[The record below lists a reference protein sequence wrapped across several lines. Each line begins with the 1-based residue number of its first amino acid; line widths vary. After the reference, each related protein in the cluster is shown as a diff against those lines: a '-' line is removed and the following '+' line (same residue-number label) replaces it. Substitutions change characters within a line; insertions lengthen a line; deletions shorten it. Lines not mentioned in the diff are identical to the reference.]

1 MPEKNKMEEKL
12 DCLADLLLALVD
24 WQESVDKRLQHLG
37 EKMEELGKVTVQLGR
52 ACGEAFKQTKVVVE
66 HLTEAVDGTR
76 QDLSEY
82 GGTITASTW
91 DVCPFR

>member
-1 MPEKNKMEEKL
+1 MEAKL
-12 DCLADLLLALVD
+12 ETVLFELMH
-24 WQESVDKRLQHLG
+24 WQKSVDKRLEHLG
-37 EKMEELGKVTVQLGR
+37 KAMERLEKVTVQLGK
-52 ACGEAFKQTKVVVE
+52 ACGAAFGQTKVVIE

>member
-1 MPEKNKMEEKL
+1 MDDKENPIEAL
-12 DCLADLLLALVD
+12 LFQLAH
-24 WQESVDKRLQHLG
+24 WQESIDKRLQDLG
-37 EKMEELGKVTVQLGR
+37 EKMERMEKVTVQLGK
-52 ACGEAFKQTKVVVE
+52 ACGSAFKQVKTVVE

-91 DVCPFR
+91 DVCTEF

>member
-1 MPEKNKMEEKL
+1 MAEEKAPSDEMKVL
-12 DCLADLLLALVD
+12 DML
-24 WQESVDKRLQHLG
+24 QEIGRAIVHVSKQVDKL
-37 EKMEELGKVTVQLGR
+37 EDTVHQLGR
-52 ACGEAFKQTKVVVE
+52 ACGESFRQTKVVVE

-91 DVCPFR
+91 DVDCY

>member
-1 MPEKNKMEEKL
+1 MDDKENPIS
-12 DCLADLLLALVD
+12 ALLLQLAS
-24 WQESVDKRLQHLG
+24 WQESVDKRLQDLG
-37 EKMEELGKVTVQLGR
+37 LKLERREKVTIGLAK
-52 ACGEAFKQTKVVVE
+52 ACGEAFKQVKTVVE

-91 DVCPFR
+91 DVCF

>member
-1 MPEKNKMEEKL
+1 MDDTDNAIEAL
-12 DCLADLLLALVD
+12 LFQLAQ
-24 WQESVDKRLQHLG
+24 WQESIDKRLQDLG
-37 EKMEELGKVTVQLGR
+37 EKMERMEKVTVQLGQ
-52 ACGEAFKQTKVVVE
+52 ACGAAFKQVKTVVE

-91 DVCPFR
+91 DVCPDF

>member
-1 MPEKNKMEEKL
+1 MEEEKEL
-12 DCLADLLLALVD
+12 SHEMQVILMLQDLGKAIIAVSK
-24 WQESVDKRLQHLG
+24 QVDKLE
-37 EKMEELGKVTVQLGR
+37 EKVHQLGR
-52 ACGEAFKQTKVVVE
+52 ACGESFRQTKVVVE

-91 DVCPFR
+91 DIDPFFS

>member
-1 MPEKNKMEEKL
+1 MEKIE
-12 DCLADLLLALVD
+12 ALLFEMAH
-24 WQESVDKRLQHLG
+24 WQGSVDKRLQDLG
-37 EKMEELGKVTVQLGR
+37 EKMERLGKVTIQLAK
-52 ACGEAFKQTKVVVE
+52 ACGEAFKQVKTVVE

-91 DVCPFR
+91 DVCPDF